1 MGKNIYYYVVA
12 AVIILGLVMPQQG
25 PKKKN
30 YIILMAALHTF
41 VCGWRY
47 QYLTGDLRKY
57 AASFLWH
64 MDGKYFSP
72 EIFGGGRN
80 FGFTWLLKFIYD
92 IGGEFQWVLIVIA
105 IISEITL
112 AILIY
117 KYSPR
122 PWLSYL
128 MWNCVGLYIFGFSA
142 IKQAL
147 AMGLLMPACDGLLSD
162 KRSKFF
168 LWTLLAGA
176 IHAPALVFL
185 PAYWITHDD
194 KKGSWIVLATA
205 ALLIVVFRVHVAE
218 FISQFY
224 YTDDALEELNFS
236 NDGGLG
242 MRFIMMALLL
252 IMGYLIKGL
261 SGTTFRRVFKL
272 IAVAAVLQTF
282 STFDNVFT
290 RLADYYFQFIVIYT
304 PMMFFD
310 FEKHGSDRKKIRL
323 DRGATLLAMVA
334 VASFSVWF
342 YSNSSLNYTS
352 DNDVDNVTNYRFCW
366 EEEDPFKRG
375 DPEEDIYQDSLFEF
389 HAFGSDEYEI

>member
-25 PKKKN
+25 PKRKN
-30 YIILMAALHTF
+30 YIILMTVLHTF

-47 QYLTGDLRKY
+47 KYITGDLMKY
-57 AASFLWH
+57 SAGFEFDMGEPWLS
-64 MDGKYFSP
+64 
-72 EIFGGGRN
+72 ETIFNEGRN
-80 FGFTWLLKFIYD
+80 FGFFWFEKFVNNYISSD
-92 IGGEFQWVLIVIA
+92 FQWVLILIA
-105 IISEITL
+105 VISEITL

-185 PAYWITHDD
+185 PAYWITHND
-194 KKGSWIVLATA
+194 KKGSWLIFAAA
-205 ALLIVVFRVHVAE
+205 ALLIIVFRVRVAD
-218 FISQFY
+218 FIGQFY
-224 YTDDALEELNFS
+224 YTDDALEEMAFN
-236 NDGGLG
+236 NDGGFG
-242 MRFIMMALLL
+242 GRFLMMVLLL
-252 IMGYLIKGL
+252 VMGFIIKGL
-261 SGTTFRRVFKL
+261 SGRTFRRVFKL

-310 FEKHGSDRKKIRL
+310 FEKHGSDRKKIHL

-366 EEEDPFKRG
+366 EEDPFKRG
-375 DPEEDIYQDSLFEF
+375 DPEEDIYGDALYG
-389 HAFGSDEYEI
+389 HRALGSKQV